1 MSLSVCW
8 HGEGMS
14 EMRYFDAR
22 KGRIEIIPMIDIMLF
37 LLVFFIM
44 ITLRMIPATGVSTH
58 LPTSS
63 NAQVL
68 PKTPLVVEL
77 HSDGRLLFHDK
88 AVTLTQLEQQ
98 LTQND
103 ANHPQVILA
112 GAKNVT
118 LQQLVSVMDACRH
131 AGISQ
136 MGIATRAGRS

>member
-1 MSLSVCW
+1 
-8 HGEGMS
+8 
-14 EMRYFDAR
+14 MRYFEAR

-44 ITLRMIPATGVSTH
+44 ITLRMIPASGISTR

-63 NAQVL
+63 SAQIL

-77 HSDGRLLFHDK
+77 QSDGSLHFRDK
-88 AVTLTQLEQQ
+88 TVSLSQLEQQ

-103 ANHPQVILA
+103 PAHTQVILA
-112 GAKNVT
+112 GAKTVT
-118 LQQLVSVMDACRH
+118 LQQLVAVMDACRH

-136 MGIATRAGRS
+136 MGIATRAGQP

>member
-1 MSLSVCW
+1 
-8 HGEGMS
+8 
-14 EMRYFDAR
+14 MRYFETR

-44 ITLRMIPATGVSTH
+44 ITLRMIPATGISTR

-77 HSDGRLLFHDK
+77 RSDGRLLFHDK

-98 LTQND
+98 LAQNN

-118 LQQLVSVMDACRH
+118 LQQLVTVMDACRH

-136 MGIATRAGRS
+136 MGIATRAGRP

>member
-1 MSLSVCW
+1 V
-8 HGEGMS
+8 
-14 EMRYFDAR
+14 RYFEAR

-44 ITLRMIPATGVSTH
+44 ITLRMIPASGISTQ

-63 NAQVL
+63 SAQVL

-77 HSDGRLLFHDK
+77 RSDGSLRFHDK
-88 AVTLTQLEQQ
+88 TVSLAQLERQ
-98 LTQND
+98 LARNAPD
-103 ANHPQVILA
+103 HPQIILA

-118 LQQLVSVMDACRH
+118 LQQLVEVMDACRH

-136 MGIATRAGRS
+136 MGIATRAGQP

>member
-1 MSLSVCW
+1 
-8 HGEGMS
+8 
-14 EMRYFDAR
+14 MRYFEAR

-44 ITLRMIPATGVSTH
+44 ITLRMIPASGISTQ

-63 NAQVL
+63 NAQIL

-77 HSDGRLLFHDK
+77 RGDGSVRFHDR
-88 AVTLTQLEQQ
+88 AVSLTQLEQQ
-98 LTQND
+98 LAQND
-103 ANHPQVILA
+103 PDHTQVILA

-118 LQQLVSVMDACRH
+118 LQQLVAVMDACRH

-136 MGIATRAGRS
+136 LGIATRAGPP